1 VRLDGVGGADRNPY
15 SALNVG
21 VVEVNDRGTHS
32 TVRFKLVG
40 QDPRQPE
47 RPVTV
52 FDSGE
57 L

>member
-1 VRLDGVGGADRNPY
+1 MLLHTVWAAG
-15 SALNVG
+15 
-21 VVEVNDRGTHS
+21 HKFS

-40 QDPRQPE
+40 QAPRHPD

-52 FDSGE
+52 FDTGE